1 MISYSSNLG
10 IFWDFLIKVD
20 DLGNSDADLA
30 NEGSNSLIIELELQL
45 FEAKDD

>member
-10 IFWDFLIKVD
+10 IFCDFLIKVD

-30 NEGSNSLIIELELQL
+30 NKGLNSLIIELELQL